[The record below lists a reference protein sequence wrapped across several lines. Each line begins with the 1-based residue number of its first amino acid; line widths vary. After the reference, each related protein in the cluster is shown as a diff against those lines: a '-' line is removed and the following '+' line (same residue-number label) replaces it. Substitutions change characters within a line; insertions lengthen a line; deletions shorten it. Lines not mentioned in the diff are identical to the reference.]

1 MNRTRLGAAAAVAR
15 HQPRETPPPV
25 LGTDATVPRRLV
37 HKRAVE
43 HVFVTDV
50 RMVDGHPAAS
60 AQLPRLHS
68 FYNDTPTPYYDLL
81 LIGEAARQCV
91 EAMAHR
97 LLDVPDDTAFIMHDM
112 TVELLDP
119 AAFRIGAVPT
129 DLVVRGEVPAD
140 RQRHPGDGRA
150 THATDGTAGCWVDGR
165 RVARFAGAVTFV
177 SAHGYAQLRGQS
189 AAAAVRLPAPPP
201 EPPGA
206 AHGGDRADTTAGRQR
221 AGRQRADAA
230 RAGRRDPENVVIAP
244 PEIDISGRATAWLTL
259 DADHPVF
266 FEHRQDHYPAM
277 ALLEACRQTALAA
290 GLATTG
296 RPEHRLLATRCR
308 AHFDAYAELGTD
320 VLCHAEPGSAA
331 PGGGLTVPVRAT
343 QAGRPVMAA
352 ELTFTTPGTRTS
364 DGAADRTSDGTD
376 GTDGTITRTTSRGR
390 ST

>member
-15 HQPRETPPPV
+15 HQPREAPPPV
-25 LGTDATVPRRLV
+25 LGTDATVPRHLV

-68 FYNDTPTPYYDLL
+68 FYNDTPAPYYDLL
-81 LIGEAARQCV
+81 LVGEAARQCV

-119 AAFRIGAVPT
+119 AAFRIGAAPT

-150 THATDGTAGCWVDGR
+150 THATDGTAGCWIGGR

-189 AAAAVRLPAPPP
+189 AAAAVRLAAPPA
-201 EPPGA
+201 EPLGA
-206 AHGGDRADTTAGRQR
+206 AHGGDRADTPAGRQR
-221 AGRQRADAA
+221 ADGQRGDGQRGGRQRADAA
-230 RAGRRDPENVVIAP
+230 RAGRRDPGNVVIAP
-244 PEIDISGRATAWLTL
+244 PEIDLSGRATTRLTL

-296 RPEHRLLATRCR
+296 RPAHQLLATRCR
-308 AHFDAYAELGTD
+308 AHFDAYAELGAD

-331 PGGGLTVPVRAT
+331 RGGGLTVPVRAT

-352 ELTFTTPGTRTS
+352 ELTFTAPGGDSS
-364 DGAADRTSDGTD
+364 DSTVSLAPG
-376 GTDGTITRTTSRGR
+376 RGG
-390 ST
+390 SV